1 MSNPSEAPGPSKQD
15 TLAQQLEAARNGTR
29 ESLGRVLETCR
40 PYLLLIAGEELD
52 SDLQAKAGAS
62 DLVQDT
68 LLEAQRGFADFKGD
82 THRQLLAWLRR
93 ILLNNLANFNRRYRR
108 TQRRQVAREVSL
120 DADPRLS
127 GLLKSDSSTPS
138 GKTIRREEVE
148 ALEQALLKL
157 PEHYRQVIVM
167 RHRENRSFAEIG
179 KQLERSADAA
189 RMLWWRALENLAEQL
204 SDGP

>member
-1 MSNPSEAPGPSKQD
+1 
-15 TLAQQLEAARNGTR
+15 
-29 ESLGRVLETCR
+29 
-40 PYLLLIAGEELD
+40 LLLIAGEELD